1 MARKKQSVGVIG
13 LGIIGSRVA
22 ANLRRAGYEVWVWN
36 RSPKVE
42 PNFLSSP
49 AEVAETADILLTFV
63 ADGPA
68 LLEVMRSLEP
78 TLSARHLVV
87 NHATVGPDEVIEAA
101 GIAQKCSA
109 DLIDVPFTGSLK
121 AAEAGEL
128 IYYVGGSVD
137 LLARVRSVLE
147 VTSKSIL
154 EIGDV
159 GQASL
164 VKIATNLV
172 SATIVEALAEAMGLL
187 AKNGVPLQKF
197 AEAIALNAARSPVSD
212 AKIPMMLNGKFE
224 PHFALKNMFKDVQ
237 LALAAA
243 DRAGLELP
251 AANAAAGALM
261 TGIEHGW
268 ADLDFSALG
277 KHYGFPGS
285 EPLTG
290 ESLAGESPST
300 NTKTKKRFPLFGG
313 GGAS

>member
-1 MARKKQSVGVIG
+1 MARKKQSIGVIG

-22 ANLRRAGYEVWVWN
+22 ANLRRAGYNVWVWN
-36 RSPKVE
+36 RSPKAE

-49 AEVAETADILLTFV
+49 AEVAETADVLLTFV

-68 LLEVMRSLEP
+68 LLEVMRALEP
-78 TLSARHLVV
+78 VLSARHVIV
-87 NHATVGPDEVIEAA
+87 NHATVGPDEVTEAA
-101 GIAQKCSA
+101 AIARKSSA
-109 DLIDVPFTGSLK
+109 DLIDAPFTGSLK

-128 IYYVGGSVD
+128 IYYVGGSTD
-137 LLARVRSVLE
+137 LLARVRPVLE

-154 EIGDV
+154 EIGEI

-172 SATIVEALAEAMGLL
+172 SATVVEALAEAMGLL
-187 AKNGVPLQKF
+187 AKNGVPLEKF
-197 AEAIALNAARSPVSD
+197 AQAVALNAVRSPVSD
-212 AKIPMMLNGKFE
+212 AKIPLMLEGKFE
-224 PHFALKNMFKDVQ
+224 PHFSLKNMFKDVQ

-243 DRAGLELP
+243 ERSGLELP

-285 EPLTG
+285 EPLAA
-290 ESLAGESPST
+290 ESVSAGSAAPE
-300 NTKTKKRFPLFGG
+300 TKSKKRFPLFGG
-313 GGAS
+313 SGAS